1 MRWRR
6 GLPEIIP
13 IFPLPG
19 ALLLPRA
26 RLPLHL
32 FEPRYLAML
41 STVLGSED
49 RLIGMIQ
56 PEGDDEGDALRA
68 VGCAGRVTG
77 FQETDD
83 GRMMVTLTGVSRFR
97 VDEELAGTQPW
108 RRVRADWS
116 DFERDLGAPE
126 EDPGFD
132 RQAFLATLH
141 RFMRA
146 RDLSTDWDSIGDAAD
161 ETLIDALAMLLP
173 FGPEDRQALLEA
185 SDLTTRRQ
193 MLAALMEFA
202 LHGGDDGE
210 ERLQ

>member
-6 GLPEIIP
+6 DLPETLP
-13 IFPLPG
+13 VFPLPG

-41 STVLGSED
+41 SAVLGTED

-56 PEGDDEGDALRA
+56 PETEDDDAPLRA
-68 VGCAGRVTG
+68 VGCAGRITG

-83 GRMMVTLTGVSRFR
+83 GRVLVTLTGVSRFR
-97 VDEELAGTQPW
+97 VAGELPGPQPW
-108 RRVRADWS
+108 RRVRADWTG
-116 DFERDLGAPE
+116 FARDLGGPE
-126 EDPGFD
+126 DDPGFD
-132 RQAFLATLH
+132 RPAFLATLG

-146 RDLSTDWDSIGDAAD
+146 RDLSTDWESIGEAAD

-185 SDLTTRRQ
+185 ATLTERRG

>member
-1 MRWRR
+1 MRWR
-6 GLPEIIP
+6 GDLPKIIP
-13 IFPLPG
+13 VFPLPG

-26 RLPLHL
+26 RLPLHV

-41 STVLGSED
+41 TSVLGSED

-56 PEGDDEGDALRA
+56 PEDDTDGAPLRA

-83 GRMMVTLTGVSRFR
+83 GRMMITLTGISRFR
-97 VDEELAGTQPW
+97 VAEELSGPQPW

-116 DFERDLGAPE
+116 GFARDPGGPE
-126 EDPGFD
+126 DDPGFD
-132 RQAFLATLH
+132 RQAFLRTLG

-146 RDLSTDWDSIGDAAD
+146 RDLSTDWDSIGEAAD

-185 SDLTTRRQ
+185 PTLAERRQ
-193 MLAALMEFA
+193 ILGALMEFA
-202 LHGGDDGE
+202 LHGGDEGE

>member
-6 GLPEIIP
+6 GLPGIIP
-13 IFPLPG
+13 VFPLPG

-32 FEPRYLAML
+32 FEPRYLQML
-41 STVLGSED
+41 DHVLGTED

-56 PEGDDEGDALRA
+56 PENDEEDAPLRK

-83 GRMMVTLTGVSRFR
+83 GRAMVTLTGVSRFH
-97 VDEELAGTQPW
+97 VVEELSGTQPW
-108 RRVRADWS
+108 RRVSADWS
-116 DFERDLGAPE
+116 GYERDLGRPE
-126 EDPGFD
+126 EDPDFD
-132 RQAFLATLH
+132 RPAFLALLG
-141 RFMRA
+141 RFMRT
-146 RDLSTDWDSIGDAAD
+146 RDLSTDWDNIGEAAD
-161 ETLIDALAMLLP
+161 ETLIDALSMLLP
-173 FGPEDRQALLEA
+173 FSPEDRQALLEA
-185 SDLTTRRQ
+185 PTLAVRHE

-202 LHGGDDGE
+202 LHGGDSE

>member
-1 MRWRR
+1 MRWR
-6 GLPEIIP
+6 GDLPGIIP
-13 IFPLPG
+13 VFPLPG

-41 STVLGSED
+41 GDVLGSDD

-56 PEGDDEGDALRA
+56 PAGDDDSGPLRA

-83 GRMMVTLTGVSRFR
+83 GRMLVTLTGTSRFR
-97 VDEELAGTQPW
+97 VAEEISGPQPW

-116 DFERDLGAPE
+116 DFTRDLGAPE
-126 EDPGFD
+126 ADPGFD
-132 RQAFLATLH
+132 RKEFLATLH

-146 RDLSTDWDSIGDAAD
+146 RDLATDWDSIGEAAD

-185 SDLTTRRQ
+185 KSLTTRRQ

-202 LHGGDDGE
+202 LHGGDEDE
-210 ERLQ
+210 DRLQ

>member
-6 GLPEIIP
+6 DLPETIP
-13 IFPLPG
+13 VFPLPG

-26 RLPLHL
+26 QLPLHL

-56 PEGDDEGDALRA
+56 PQTEDEDAPLRD

-83 GRMMVTLTGVSRFR
+83 GRALVTLSGISRFH
-97 VDEELAGTQPW
+97 VAEELSVRTPW
-108 RRVRADWS
+108 RQVRADWS
-116 DFERDLGAPE
+116 GFHRDLSGHE

-132 RQAFLATLH
+132 RHAFLETLGK
-141 RFMRA
+141 FMRA
-146 RDLSTDWDSIGDAAD
+146 RDLSTDWESIGEAAD

-185 SDLTTRRQ
+185 PDLPARRQ